1 MTNLPKCP
9 SCGENFTYQ
18 DGHMYVCPICFHEW
32 SDEEPAIEEEKK
44 LRDAVGNI
52 IENGSK
58 ATIIKDLKM
67 GSEVVK
73 QGSKVTNVKILD
85 DEVNG
90 HDIDGKV
97 EGFGSLYLK
106 SSVIKIVK

>member
-9 SCGENFTYQ
+9 ACGEDFTYQ

-32 SDEEPAIEEEKK
+32 SDEETVVEEEKK
-44 LRDAVGNI
+44 IRDAVGNI
-52 IENGSK
+52 IENGAK

-73 QGSKVTNVKILD
+73 QGSKVTNVRILD
-85 DEVNG
+85 EEVNG
-90 HDIDGKV
+90 PDLDGTV

>member
-9 SCGENFTYQ
+9 ACGENFTYQ

-32 SDEEPAIEEEKK
+32 SDEAPVEEENK

-52 IENGSK
+52 IENGAK

-73 QGSKVTNVKILD
+73 QGSKVTNVRILD
-85 DEVNG
+85 EEVNG
-90 HDIDGKV
+90 HDIDGL
-97 EGFGSLYLK
+97 SL
-106 SSVIKIVK
+106 IHI

>member
-32 SDEEPAIEEEKK
+32 SDEEPVVEEEKK

-52 IENGSK
+52 IENGAK
-58 ATIIKDLKM
+58 ANIIKDLNM
-67 GSEVVK
+67 VS
-73 QGSKVTNVKILD
+73 
-85 DEVNG
+85 
-90 HDIDGKV
+90 
-97 EGFGSLYLK
+97 
-106 SSVIKIVK
+106 